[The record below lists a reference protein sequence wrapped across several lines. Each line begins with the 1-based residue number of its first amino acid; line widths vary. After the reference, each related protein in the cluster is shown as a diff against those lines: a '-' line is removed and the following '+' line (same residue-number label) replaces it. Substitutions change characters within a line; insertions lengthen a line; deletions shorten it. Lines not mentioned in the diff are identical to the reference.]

1 MADVTTRIDPV
12 TAQVIGGALE
22 TIAREMG
29 HKLARMSYSSI
40 IRESEDF
47 GCALLDVKA
56 RQLCE
61 TPDSTP
67 LQLGPIPGYMRGIL
81 RVMGERGETFAPGDV
96 LIHNSPYHGAS
107 HGPDVGFCMPV
118 FAGDELIGF
127 SFTTAHHLDI
137 GALYPGSCGIVD
149 AVDAYAEGLQFKA
162 VKVYDAGRRVDA
174 VWHILRDNIRAPEM
188 VVGDMEAQIAACQL
202 GAERFVEL
210 VREHGLDT
218 VTAASEELMD
228 YSERVLRERIAALPD
243 GEYRAEGRLD
253 GYVDSDDPRERD
265 LRICVCLR
273 IAGSD
278 IEIDLEGTSEQLDLP
293 INMPFEGTTDI
304 AIYLTVRSVLLDSAL
319 MEYVPQNDGLTRP
332 ITIRAPRGTLANPT
346 FPAPTIARFCAGNIL
361 ADTVMRALGQ
371 VAPRNVGAGVGN
383 LHVTSFSGLSGEN
396 YWVHMDIVEG
406 SYGGRFERDGID
418 SVDTLFA
425 NTRNNPIEDIESHHP
440 LRVAR
445 YELRDDAV
453 GAGRWR
459 GGAGCVR
466 DVTFLASSRFSV
478 EGDGH
483 RFAPPGIFGGA
494 DGTPGGLVLNP
505 GTGRE
510 ERLPSKIADRRTVA
524 GDTLRILGPC
534 GGGYGDPRERD
545 PEQVLAD
552 VLDGMVSADS
562 AREQYGVAIA
572 GGAIDLE
579 ETRRLRAGA

>member
-1 MADVTTRIDPV
+1 MAKAPPQIDPV

-47 GCALLDVKA
+47 GCALLDLHA

-67 LQLGPIPGYMRGIL
+67 LQLGPIPGYMRGIR
-81 RVMGERGETFAPGDV
+81 RVMDERGETFAPGDV

-107 HGPDVGFCMPV
+107 HGPDVGFCLPV
-118 FAGDELIGF
+118 FVDDELIGF

-174 VWHILRDNIRAPEM
+174 VWHVLRDNIRASEM
-188 VVGDMEAQIAACQL
+188 VVGDMEAQIAACRL
-202 GAERFVEL
+202 GAERFVDL
-210 VREHGLDT
+210 VHEYGLEA
-218 VTAASEELMD
+218 VSAASEELMD
-228 YSERVLRERIAALPD
+228 YSERMLRERIAALPD

-253 GYVDSDDPRERD
+253 GYVDSADPRERD
-265 LRICVCLR
+265 LRIAVCLR

-278 IEIDLEGTSEQLDLP
+278 IEVDLEGTSAQVDLP

-332 ITIRAPRGTLANPT
+332 ITIRAPSGTLANPT

-371 VAPRNVGAGVGN
+371 VAPRNVSAGIGN
-383 LHVTSFSGLSGEN
+383 LHITAYSGLRGER
-396 YWVHMDIVEG
+396 YWVYMDITEG

-440 LRVAR
+440 LRVDR
-445 YELRDDAV
+445 YELREDVV

-466 DVTFLASSRFSV
+466 DITFLADSRFSV

-483 RFAPPGIFGGA
+483 RFAPPGTFGGA

-505 GTGRE
+505 GTERE
-510 ERLPSKIADRRTVA
+510 ERLPSKIPDRRTVA
-524 GDTLRILGPC
+524 GDTLRTLGPC
-534 GGGYGDPRERD
+534 GGGYGEPRERD
-545 PEQVLAD
+545 PERVLAD
-552 VLDGMVSADS
+552 VLDGMVSVRS
-562 AREQYGVAIA
+562 ARERYDVAIVD
-572 GGAIDLE
+572 GEIDLE